1 MTRQVRRRGFLQ
13 GALALGAFPFI
24 GCAGRGG
31 PGAKASGHLKFLFM
45 TDHHVETDFIQSF
58 GRDRG
63 QPVYTC
69 WKPGD
74 HAALVETYRFI
85 NTDPFCRDC
94 ALALFGGDQVNTG
107 YLSHA
112 EDLRGEMKNYY
123 RTLAALDLHA
133 RTRARTSPTCASRPC
148 RSSPAAAT
156 CRRAARP
163 SRSRAVRP
171 TPA

>member
-1 MTRQVRRRGFLQ
+1 MARRLRRRGFIQ

-24 GCAGRGG
+24 GCVGGRGG

-45 TDHHVETDFIQSF
+45 TDHHVETDFVQSF
-58 GRDRG
+58 GADKG

-94 ALALFGGDQVNTG
+94 ELALFGGDQVNTG

-123 RTLAALDLHA
+123 RTLG
-133 RTRARTSPTCASRPC
+133 TSPTCASRPC
-148 RSSPAAAT
+148 RSSPAATT
-156 CRRAARP
+156 CRRAAPP